1 MIKSKLQCLPWIVSL
16 CFFVSH
22 FIETYKIEFSN
33 PQIFFTRIL
42 HAIQK
47 KKITNEIDRL
57 LNRQLLD
64 LSFCCNCSFVRSVL
78 RFSSIFIY
86 LSLRKFIRNL
96 HQSYVRKRKK
106 NQQQHKPTN
115 DIIISCFSFF
125 VGEGKKY
132 IESTRRQQRK
142 LKK

>member
-1 MIKSKLQCLPWIVSL
+1 MFTVNRISVFLCVSFYWNIQNRIFKSTNIL
-16 CFFVSH
+16 
-22 FIETYKIEFSN
+22 YKNI
-33 PQIFFTRIL
+33 TRDS
-42 HAIQK
+42 K
-47 KKITNEIDRL
+47 EENNKITNEIDRL